1 VKKPTGEKLLVQHAI
16 QPVQYRVYAD
26 TPLAEVVD
34 LMVRRSVPAVPVVG
48 ERYEVLG
55 IITAGDAL
63 REVLDDGAAQERR
76 SEGVGG
82 VGSGTPRRARDVMT
96 RAVLCVSETQPL
108 VDAARTMVNRKVQ
121 QLPVVRD
128 GELVGL
134 ITRDAVLEALRPAHK
149 EPSDNPDERS

>member
-1 VKKPTGEKLLVQHAI
+1 MKKPTGERLLVEHAVR
-16 QPVQYRVYAD
+16 PVQYRVYPD

-34 LMVRRSVPAVPVVG
+34 LMVRRGVPAVPVVG

-63 REVLDDGAAQERR
+63 REILNDRAAEEKRADASGA
-76 SEGVGG
+76 VG
-82 VGSGTPRRARDVMT
+82 PRRARDVMT

-108 VDAARTMVNRKVQ
+108 VDAARTMANRKVQ

-134 ITRDAVLEALRPAHK
+134 ITRDAVLEALRPAPA
-149 EPSDNPDERS
+149 EPSDNPDETS